1 MKWLKNIKNLF
12 IQKGVTASL
21 AKERLQIIL
30 QHERASSNDPEMLKN
45 LQREIMKLVAKYV
58 KVDEDQVIVELGQK
72 GGCSVLELNV
82 MFTQKAPARREDKAA
97 LDLG

>member
-12 IQKGVTASL
+12 IQKGVTANI

-45 LQREIMKLVAKYV
+45 LQREIMQVVAKYV

-72 GGCSVLELNV
+72 GGCSILELNV
-82 MFTQKAPARREDKAA
+82 MFTQKKAEKLEKSA
-97 LDLG
+97 ADLG